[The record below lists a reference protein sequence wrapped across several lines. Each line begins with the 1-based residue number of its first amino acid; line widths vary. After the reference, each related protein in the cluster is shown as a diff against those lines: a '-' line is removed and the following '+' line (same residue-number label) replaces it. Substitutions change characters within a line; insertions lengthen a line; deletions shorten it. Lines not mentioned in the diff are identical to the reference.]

1 VESESL
7 LRDIY
12 RSALPSIEREPLPS
26 LPRGLYAFVL
36 RISAPQQLRLCL
48 LTALIFPLSMIP
60 LELQRR
66 IVNGVTKGEGE
77 IALVL
82 TLGAIYLGVVLLQGA
97 LKYIRNIYLGRVS
110 EGVIRSL
117 RTRLLRALPGGG
129 DDKSEVGSRI
139 SMIAVETEQLGGFVG
154 EALAQ
159 PLLSAGVLLT
169 VSAYMLWTAPLIAL
183 VAFAFFVPA
192 VLIAP
197 WLQSSIN
204 RHSRDVTEQLRE
216 LSNQVVLGDGSQAGG
231 DAASD
236 PLEGL
241 TQRIY
246 HSRIRLFAVKFF
258 AKFFNNILSS
268 IGQLAVLIVGAVLV
282 MKGQTDIG
290 VVVAFMSGFDRI
302 SEPAHELMNFYRLE
316 SQMRIQ
322 YRLLQEVTPAVQ
334 SPEAPG

>member
-1 VESESL
+1 VESDSL

-12 RSALPSIEREPLPS
+12 RSALPSVEREPLPS

-48 LTALIFPLSMIP
+48 LTLLIFPLSMIP

-66 IVNGVTKGEGE
+66 MVNGATRGESE
-77 IALVL
+77 FASVMI
-82 TLGAIYLGVVLLQGA
+82 LGAIYLGVVLLQGA

-110 EGVIRSL
+110 EGVIRNL
-117 RTRLLRALPGGG
+117 RTRLLRALPGGDG
-129 DDKSEVGSRI
+129 DKSEVGSRV

-154 EALAQ
+154 EAMAQ

-169 VSAYMLWTAPLIAL
+169 VATYMLWTAPLIAL

-192 VLIAP
+192 ILIAP
-197 WLQSSIN
+197 WLQTRIN
-204 RHSRDVTEQLRE
+204 RHSKDVTEQLRE
-216 LSNQVVLGDGSQAGG
+216 LSNQVVRGDVQAAGG
-231 DAASD
+231 DAAD

-246 HSRIRLFAVKFF
+246 HSRIRLFAFKFF
-258 AKFFNNILSS
+258 AKFFNNLLTS
-268 IGQLAVLIVGAVLV
+268 IGQLAVLVAGAVLV

-290 VVVAFMSGFDRI
+290 VVVAFMSGFERI

-322 YRLLQEVTPAVQ
+322 YHLLQEAAPVAQAPDAPA
-334 SPEAPG
+334 